1 MDKLIDTLKANIVNP
16 KLWAMIVGLILG
28 AAQITATA
36 AQTELIVGG
45 ITAALAIFLPFLH
58 TPKPKE

>member
-1 MDKLIDTLKANIVNP
+1 MDKLIDSLKTNIANP
-16 KLWAMIVGLILG
+16 KLWAMIVGLVLG

-45 ITAALAIFLPFLH
+45 ITAALAIFLPFLPA
-58 TPKPKE
+58 PKPKE